1 MKRLFLSSYFA
12 FVADLL
18 LPLLPK
24 PPREM
29 KLAFIP
35 TAADPYAV
43 KPWFYGDKMK
53 LKLMGFQMKDVD
65 LKNKTQEQLES
76 ELSGMDAIFVS
87 GGNTYYL
94 LDKVMKSGFD
104 RVVKGLVE
112 KGTVYIGSSAGSAL
126 ACPTIEHIDDFDDK
140 SIVTLDTYEGLHLT
154 DTLLLPHYGEAK
166 YEQKF
171 ATIVKKWSG
180 KGHELLLLRNSEV
193 LVVTD
198 DKEEVLSV

>member
-35 TAADPYAV
+35 TAADPYLV

-53 LKLMGFQMKDVD
+53 LQMMGFQMKDVD
-65 LKNKTQEQLES
+65 LKNKTQERLES
-76 ELSGMDAIFVS
+76 ELKGMDAIFVS

-94 LDKVMKSGFD
+94 LDKVQKSGFD
-104 RVVKGLVE
+104 RIVKDLVAE
-112 KGTVYIGSSAGSAL
+112 GVTYIGSSAGSAL
-126 ACPTIEHIDDFDDK
+126 TCPTIEHIEDFDDK
-140 SIVTLDTYEGLHLT
+140 SIVTLTSYDGLHLT

-166 YEQKF
+166 YEQRF
-171 ATIVKKWSG
+171 AGIVKKWKE

-193 LVVTD
+193 LVITN
-198 DKEEVLSV
+198 DKEEVRSI